1 MMEDLGSGE
10 GHEQLL
16 MLIIIGNPPRG
27 NYNYGNKSQGVIE
40 EKRKKMKDSRRGN
53 GTLRE

>member
-40 EKRKKMKDSRRGN
+40 EKKEN
-53 GTLRE
+53 